1 MIAELEK
8 IAMKRA
14 ASFCAE
20 SERNV
25 AEVERKL
32 RKWGV
37 DDDDIDSII
46 DRLKNDDFLNEE
58 RYCRAY
64 INDRFRLN
72 HWGRI
77 KIRYELGKRDVD
89 RQYIDAALADIDDD
103 EYIEVLKEVVEAKRR
118 TLKETDTYSASA
130 KILRYALT
138 RGFESDIVSKV
149 IKDFI

>member
-1 MIAELEK
+1 MERE

-37 DDDDIDSII
+37 DDDDINSII

-118 TLKETDTYSASA
+118 TLKDTDTYSASA

>member
-1 MIAELEK
+1 
-8 IAMKRA
+8 MKRA

-20 SERNV
+20 SERSV

-32 RKWGV
+32 RKWSV

-46 DRLKNDDFLNEE
+46 DRLKSEDFLNEE
-58 RYCRAY
+58 RYCKAY

-72 HWGRI
+72 HWGKV

-103 EYIEVLKEVVEAKRR
+103 EYTEVLRKLIDDKLR
-118 TLKETDTYSASA
+118 TIKDTDVYSA
-130 KILRYALT
+130 KVKTLGYALR
-138 RGFESDIVSKV
+138 RGFESDIVSK
-149 IKDFI
+149 ILKDVF